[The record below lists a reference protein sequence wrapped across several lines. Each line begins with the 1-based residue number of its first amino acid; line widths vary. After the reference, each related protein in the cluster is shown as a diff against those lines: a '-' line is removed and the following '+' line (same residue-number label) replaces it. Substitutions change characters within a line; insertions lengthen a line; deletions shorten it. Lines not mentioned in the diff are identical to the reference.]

1 MDEKEKTNKMK
12 VIFLDFDGVICT
24 SDSIIDARTFA
35 KVNKDGDR
43 NLYHEKMI
51 DPKLVE
57 NLNKVI
63 DETQAFVVI
72 SSAWRNSDSLD
83 TLKMYLEN
91 NGFCGIVIGRTP
103 VWKEYKED
111 IGIKTINDLQMFWEH
126 ERGNEINLW
135 LSENKNV
142 DSYIIIDDELSD
154 IEPLHEGRFI
164 HTSLESGFHEGL
176 IQEAITKLKGECN
189 GRNN

>member
-1 MDEKEKTNKMK
+1 MK

-24 SDSIIDARTFA
+24 NDSISDARTFA
-35 KVNKDGDR
+35 KANKDGDR
-43 NLYHEKMI
+43 NLYSQKMI

-57 NLNKVI
+57 NINKVI

-72 SSAWRNSDSLD
+72 SSSWRDLHPINELI
-83 TLKMYLEN
+83 MYLMN
-91 NGFCGIVIGRTP
+91 ADFRGIVIGRTP

-154 IEPLHEGRFI
+154 IEPLHKGKFI
-164 HTSLESGFHEGL
+164 HTTMEKGFHEDL
-176 IQEAITKLKGECN
+176 IQEAINKLKGE
-189 GRNN
+189 